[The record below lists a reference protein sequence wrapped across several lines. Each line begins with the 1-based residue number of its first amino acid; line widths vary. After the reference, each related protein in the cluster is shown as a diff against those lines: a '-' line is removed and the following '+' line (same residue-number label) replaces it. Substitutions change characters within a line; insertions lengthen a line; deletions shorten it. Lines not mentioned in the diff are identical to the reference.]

1 MRGKRAFNL
10 SSDLKPINRGP
21 WCYLFFSL
29 NKGGGGKTYLSEF
42 CAHEDEENESQEL
55 ARRLHL
61 LPPVC
66 AEQRSHMQV
75 GSLCVHPARQSVPP
89 GSVSLTLLVFL
100 WLLLPSYYSIPQK
113 PGSRKICLRESSVCI
128 FSSHRRRSSLPLP
141 VALRGRTYLSLRRT
155 VLNIGRANTVPS
167 YERL

>member
-1 MRGKRAFNL
+1 MGGK
-10 SSDLKPINRGP
+10 
-21 WCYLFFSL
+21 
-29 NKGGGGKTYLSEF
+29 KTYLSEF

-89 GSVSLTLLVFL
+89 GSVSLTLLVFVFFVIIIAK
-100 WLLLPSYYSIPQK
+100 LLFDPSEAQQQK
-113 PGSRKICLRESSVCI
+113 DLSQGIVCVHIQFTSEAI
-128 FSSHRRRSSLPLP
+128 FVASPRRSSRPHLFIAATDCAEHRTRKHGP
-141 VALRGRTYLSLRRT
+141 VL
-155 VLNIGRANTVPS
+155 
-167 YERL
+167 